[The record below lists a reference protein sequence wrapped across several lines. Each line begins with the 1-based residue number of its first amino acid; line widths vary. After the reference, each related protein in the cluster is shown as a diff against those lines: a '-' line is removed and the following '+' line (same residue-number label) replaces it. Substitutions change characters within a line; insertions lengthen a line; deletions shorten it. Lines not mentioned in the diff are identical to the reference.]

1 MTYPTKSQSGLV
13 VKTALGLS
21 FSCFLSVSFFIYE
34 SIYLF
39 LAVLHIC
46 CSMGFFSSC
55 SEWRLLSSCDAWT
68 SHCSVFSCWGAQ
80 ALGTRVSVVMA
91 PGF

>member
-1 MTYPTKSQSGLV
+1 ML
-13 VKTALGLS
+13 KTALGSS
-21 FSCFLSVSFFIYE
+21 FSCFLRVSFFIYE

-46 CSMGFFSSC
+46 YSVGFFSSC

-68 SHCSVFSCWGAQ
+68 SHCSEFSCWEAQ
-80 ALGTRVSVVMA
+80 ALGTQASVVMA